1 MKIGFLFAGQGTQS
15 AGMGKELYDTY
26 SEAKEVFDSV
36 KMCIR
41 DRLIIDGVK
50 TNIEFH
56 YLTLHNKTFI
66 EGNYDTGFFDRFI
79 KELEEQSGE
88 LI

>member
-1 MKIGFLFAGQGTQS
+1 MRVAL
-15 AGMGKELYDTY
+15 E
-26 SEAKEVFDSV
+26 E
-36 KMCIR
+36 
-41 DRLIIDGVK
+41 LIIDGVK